1 MDNEKK
7 KLIEKFTKEILFLDF
22 KSQKYLAKLWGEGLN
37 KQNRF
42 WLKGI
47 HFTLTQI
54 LYPGLKLQTWMEG
67 RLRKNMSFTP
77 RRVAYECRY
86 YKRIKKEMTP
96 YLISLARRVKDRLR
110 KRIENKEE
118 GKPIK
123 NEKLE
128 DSNERKFSERG
139 EML

>member
-1 MDNEKK
+1 
-7 KLIEKFTKEILFLDF
+7 
-22 KSQKYLAKLWGEGLN
+22 
-37 KQNRF
+37 
-42 WLKGI
+42 
-47 HFTLTQI
+47 
-54 LYPGLKLQTWMEG
+54 
-67 RLRKNMSFTP
+67 
-77 RRVAYECRY
+77 
-86 YKRIKKEMTP
+86 MTP

-110 KRIENKEE
+110 KRIENKKE